1 MSRNYEEI
9 LERAMALPI
18 DERGSLAEDL
28 LDSLQSD
35 EERAIEREWIAVAE
49 RRLDEVESGV
59 VKPIPVEE
67 SIARARAAVK
77 NARRKPRRG

>member
-59 VKPIPVEE
+59 VKPILVEE
-67 SIARARAAVK
+67 SIARARAALK

>member
-67 SIARARAAVK
+67 SIARARAALK